1 MYASRKTDSYVHDD
15 QGVYAPFEHQ
25 RIIAKLTTGLGM
37 LYHYEHRIAL
47 EPLPETMIDES
58 QVSSVPDL
66 ILYDNESEQTR
77 IIIEVCHT
85 KTLRNDIKKIIKLL
99 DDNDYGILEGFVYD
113 YKAHQW
119 YKYRKAT
126 GGITEDSAYS
136 DLLQID
142 LSSFL

>member
-1 MYASRKTDSYVHDD
+1 MYASRKNDLYIHDD

-25 RIIAKLTTGLGM
+25 RIIAKLTTGLGV
-37 LYHYEHRIAL
+37 LYHYKHSIAL

-58 QVSSVPDL
+58 QASSVPDV
-66 ILYDNESEQTR
+66 ILYDNEAEQTR

-85 KTLRNDIKKIIKLL
+85 KTLKNDIKKIINLI
-99 DDNDYGILEGFVYD
+99 DNNEYGILEGFVYD

-126 GGITEDSAYS
+126 GGITDSSAFS

-142 LSSFL
+142 LSLFL